1 MSGQRKRPPLFG
13 SIPRSLSSQIGSRR
27 DEQEEVQKRTF
38 TNWINSHLM
47 KHDPPLKVQSI
58 CDEFK
63 DGIKLLALLEVLSG
77 DKLPCEKGRHLK
89 RLHHLTNI
97 QTALQY
103 LEARNIKLVN
113 INPSDVADGKPT
125 IVLGL
130 VWTIILRFQI
140 EDLTALLASPL
151 GSSASSLDSGSVTG
165 APSYTRPG
173 SLTGEPPV
181 KKKVVSLKGVAGAKK
196 ALLKWAKKAAAR
208 RVSTAGVEVQDFG
221 KSWRDGIAFNALI
234 HSVKP
239 ELVDM
244 SDIKQKSNLERLE
257 HAFTTAEEKLGIP
270 RILEPQDVDVS
281 KPDEKSIMTYVAQFL
296 QAYPD
301 TGEETPQEPS
311 QVELHIREE
320 NEEYQ
325 ALMTWI
331 SRAEIRLKDFSA
343 SIPGIGR
350 GDEFQAAGGR
360 LKQEEVEH
368 FQAFKQDLLN
378 KEKTYIWIQ
387 QQYEAKLLLML
398 TEENITEMIIRW
410 EVIVEQ
416 TRRWQWKIDSRLPQ
430 PLGHIA
436 TWLHKGED
444 MVNRTAAT
452 KDGHEET
459 ANEILQM
466 IQEHKAYFKDLD
478 KYTQAFQDVKVVGRV
493 KGETIPQELIKD
505 LDGRLIK
512 LASVSDHRFIQLQYL
527 EYKYRL
533 LAFLVMGETKLK
545 SWTIKYGKQE
555 HVEQLL
561 KNYMEFIHR
570 KKFFETYDS
579 TSAYLQRV
587 AEAYLADEIPAEEK
601 ERVRK
606 FLSDKAAQWKNL
618 SVEIRSVKTMLEEV
632 ITKWKK
638 YNECVKL
645 LQDWLEKSEAMAG
658 KPDAVKK
665 EYFQDLFQWQDR
677 QTLLN
682 ETGNFLIEI
691 TNETVSLDIQQQ
703 LLLINGRWK
712 DLFDSVKDQVKEG
725 EVSKMNREYQMGT
738 KRLTDWLT
746 KAEKVL
752 KNPVQVTYVSI
763 KEYVQDL
770 EDINAEIPAQESA
783 IKALSKLGQIL
794 VKETPPD
801 QVKTM
806 FEALKDIKDR
816 FLKVRETVP
825 VGMRLCTEMQEPL
838 EALEHG
844 CLEITRWLDQAEKLL
859 LSHKVEASLEQL
871 EERIKS
877 HQQFFISHKQIRSKL
892 EARNKELS
900 KVLSLCSDNMDKSIV
915 EIRMTDII
923 TRFQNCMDIAS
934 EWEKKLNSVLL
945 TWRDFSRRQADVD
958 KKLKEAEAVL
968 GQEGTQIDKL
978 ITGHLDF
985 FNAMDETIPREY
997 LTVAEK
1003 HMQEMPEPTRT
1014 QQQRK
1019 IQDTQD
1025 RWKAITRKAPIRL
1038 ARLQFQKPEKMLKKK
1053 LTETE
1058 AELSEE
1064 IKLLNA
1070 KHSPEK
1076 LLDRHKNYFHKEGGF
1091 FSICEECKYLMENAT
1106 KKMKAIKKDDTSLED
1121 AYTEYKMR
1129 YGELRA
1135 EVEVIYKKILER
1147 LQQWSQYRERLKTF
1161 SQWLESE
1168 EKSLRDLSSTV
1179 PSKEEFEMYKAKL
1192 ETLLKYK
1199 DAHAGDVQW
1208 LTTTLKTLTGGSQ
1221 DPEAV
1226 AHQKELQDLVQR
1238 YNKLDGSV
1246 QQAGD
1251 RVQEAEQAMQQEEED
1266 RLLEEFKQKKTA
1278 ALREM
1283 DNIREDI
1290 EEASQKGGL
1299 QTVGE
1304 NVQSL
1309 QSLKPQQNKLASQL
1323 ASLESMLSQMSAMP
1337 GVRDKAVWD
1346 KEAADLKQRCATL
1359 QQDLQ
1364 DNLTAMENLQ
1374 VRWEDFYA
1382 KLDRFNSWIQT
1393 SGAKLAKVEQATDS
1407 PEVLFDKAKGICTE
1421 IFDKYED
1428 LEALEK
1434 EGQNLIPDATDAE
1447 TLAVK
1452 TKLQEAGKQWEMLCT
1467 RAKALNT
1474 KVKEN
1479 VGHWQAYQ
1487 GYLQQLLPWLEQAE
1501 RTLRQQLPKSASSTQ
1516 AEEHVKQQQVFSRD
1530 LEEHRS
1536 ILDAAMAESEQIIS
1550 KPHLGEEVEDIQ
1562 NRFTQVEDLTNE
1574 RATALSSSRDK
1585 WREYETDVSSFL
1597 KWLEKCESLLKGH
1610 VDPADTQKHQAY
1622 IQTMKKL
1629 QDSVENVKPSFMD
1642 LMEANSSLREV
1653 ASPQGTKA
1661 LQTQRA
1667 DLEKR
1672 FHALETTIEQKIR
1685 QAEGLGER
1693 WTHLYSQLDEFTAL
1707 LHGTDSKLTSTS
1719 EPQGAPEDELKRTK
1733 AVSAA
1738 VQEMSKP
1745 LAALEK
1751 EGQTL
1756 LKDSDSSHNST
1767 VKLKLTSARK
1777 QWDDL
1782 CSKVKAREEEVSA
1795 NLGHWQQY
1803 RQALDEFMAWLK
1815 ETEGLML
1822 EDLAKCSC
1830 SADVQEFVEQH
1841 ERTTRDIE
1849 SHRRSLTTVSQ
1860 YSGRVQGQPQ
1870 LHEEV
1875 EMLSQHFDRV
1885 VRMSKER
1892 TIQLDDMQTQWMQYE
1907 SELKSFEEQLDEWET
1922 TVSTE
1927 VNTADIQGL
1936 QAELDATASIVE
1948 ELTWYLPT
1956 YDKLLG
1962 TNQML
1967 RKYANPEGA
1976 TALEQQSSSIQKRWE
1991 KLANAMSDRQAHISA
2006 LLDSQK
2012 QLEQD
2017 MGSFSSWVTAF
2028 QEELD
2033 QAGHITGDQLDVAQR
2048 KVKEQRAELEDQ
2060 KELYERIST
2069 KVQKEV
2075 AEHPRENKFL
2085 SDRHSELSTLFE
2097 SAEDVIA
2104 KREETLPALSHYM
2117 DRAAI
2122 LSERLKEVDAM
2133 SASQENL
2140 TPKELEKVQHD
2151 IEDIKPLLDEYKVQ
2165 SNKLESSLQRAK
2177 LTVKDPKSGKKL
2189 AIRDD
2194 VEQLLSSHEK
2204 CKSVVQKKQEQLD
2217 QADTCWKVFL
2227 EKEERLLQQ
2236 LAVVEGKL
2244 EVHGAMEPTNKNI
2257 KAQLKGCEK
2266 LLEELKSCNQDLTSL
2281 KTRGSE
2287 VTSLDPRKDPVV
2299 QEHIQNTTG
2308 KAQRVQ
2314 ELLSQRQAS
2323 CHSLIEL
2330 FALYQKCKSS
2340 VDEVVQ
2346 GISRTTS
2353 GGAGLL
2359 REEDVRRQ
2367 LKKLEEAESTLAK
2380 QQPLLDDLTTNGNL
2394 LMRQL
2399 RATEHYKPE
2408 GVKTSLDA
2416 SIESWLDLGQK
2427 VKQQKESLTAQLKL
2441 WEEINASTQDFD
2453 QWLAGPVSE
2462 LKAEVTN
2469 FRDSGRVKSKLELF
2483 QDDLN
2488 SHEKQFETLKK
2499 KVSALESICG
2509 RESSDVHNTLDH
2521 ISSELS
2527 RAGKLASDGQA
2538 VLQDFSGQQEA
2549 LQKQVDDLLAW
2560 LHTVE
2565 VKLSRCDD
2573 DSGSDAH
2580 ISGLIKQCKDI
2591 AGELQSRQAD
2601 VEAASEKL
2609 NVLCRKYQSSD
2620 LEPLTQAV
2628 SSVRTKYDS
2637 ACSSAEKVQGHLEHT
2652 LDQRFNTTVEELHAW
2667 LKPYKDTV
2675 AVCTEPTGEQA
2686 DIKNKLHQIQDAL
2699 SKVSAGEPK
2708 MAAAEQQGGCLSDV
2722 LPSATSDSISHQLT
2736 SARQEW
2742 ETLISNAKRSK
2753 SSLEAALVQHKDFE
2767 EKQQKFDKWLEEAE
2781 ASVGTEFSLK
2791 ADLAL
2796 KKSQMQRFQHIQ
2808 QDVTDHA
2815 AALSGLKEQALDL
2828 GSKDSH
2834 ENNLARKVS
2843 LLSGRHQ
2850 GLTNTIKDILS
2861 QCSQQVAQHEE
2872 YQQGLQESQ
2881 AWLEDAKNQL
2891 TSLANTSGSREQI
2904 EKRLAD
2910 VQLLLASKQQG
2921 ELKLNMAVGL
2931 GEKTM
2936 ENTAPEGRSII
2947 QQQLESL
2954 RKDWQAFGSSASET
2968 KASLE
2973 NSLLQWGSYQESL
2986 DELTKWLQQTESTL
3000 DKELP
3005 LVADLKE
3012 KRAQLNK
3019 QQAIHQDIVTHQS
3032 LLEKVVEKAGQVTS
3046 DSDVSDIREH
3056 YAELLTKA
3064 QDRVSHMESIVSDH
3078 QQYQEAL
3085 QSFQTWFNPAQ
3096 EELRGCGEA
3105 CTERAATQTK
3115 LNKLQELQSYVTTGK
3130 SMVEHLSSLGDQT
3143 LLNTSQAGV
3152 KHIHQEIKTAHRD
3165 VDQFSR
3171 DIRKLSTDLEV
3182 LLGEWERYEEM
3193 EKELTTWLAN
3203 MESTLKAEVPLV
3215 STVQEKREQLA
3226 KFKSHHEEVM
3236 KRKAA
3241 IEALSKQATVVMG
3254 HQAANVSLGSQV
3266 TSITSHFQSL
3276 TIISKDLV
3284 KKLDQTV
3291 TDHEQ
3296 FDVTVKSTS
3305 HWISQLSQE
3314 IQRCKANTTQPLE
3327 TRIKTLKDLGTTV
3340 QDGKSKLKAATDKT
3354 EKVLSSTAAHG
3365 HKPVTKEVERLR
3377 KEYNQL
3383 DTSLQELQTSVDSDV
3398 HQQQEHAEAVG
3409 TFSTWL
3415 KDLESKLSA
3424 DVEVGAGLGEK
3435 KSQLEKYQA
3444 LQSEVLEKQSTLAD
3458 LKQQAAQL
3466 KERGGQESASL
3477 GQLER
3482 RFTVIITRLEE
3493 IITMFV
3499 KVTTT
3504 HTEYQGKVQE
3514 AEKWLMLMSNK
3525 VMSEGSSQPASLESA
3540 QQEHQQHKAVM
3551 QEVEAFQSNI
3561 DSIRDTGKQLTS
3573 PQIPMAD
3580 VARAKLK
3587 KKMSSQL
3594 DTIQSSYGSVKTA
3607 GQQVQ
3612 QQLEAAVVKHEQL
3625 QESFQAADEWLK
3637 EATTAVQ
3644 GEEPSHASSLE
3655 EAQKILQEQKVML
3668 EKTKATES
3676 SISALSEDTGDYT
3689 DGSTPLQGRLE
3700 EVTEQLQHRVTV
3712 ASGLVSEWEGL
3723 EKTKGKLQSFL
3734 QEAEKNLAQL
3744 KAKPA
3749 ELSINRAKTQSSQ
3762 IQELAEEVKSK
3773 EAFLKALQQK
3783 FTSLS
3788 GDNPEA
3794 NDPMISDL
3802 AEHLQQLCTDTAALQ
3817 AQREEELKA
3826 AEEYQDA
3833 REQLSSQL
3841 EQYQVILGQLDQD
3854 RDSST
3859 PVRLDKAKHLVAD
3872 IEHQKVTIEELRA
3885 RGKDMKAALAVS
3897 DQKLLQDH
3905 VSILEEHLGRLLK
3918 VAQSQQSQ
3926 LQTALEHFSG
3936 AQFQTA
3942 GTQTWLQTMQGRVAA
3957 PVVLKLDVQEAQKQL
3972 EQYSGL
3978 CKEID
3983 ERKDSLAS
3991 MQTFVEELLPNLG
4004 KTERNDLEAKLQS
4017 IQQQYTQLEKDAK
4030 GRRQALGK
4038 GVSERRDLLSELEQ
4052 CQTWLEQTGRKVQT
4066 LVEEPVA
4073 LQPHGVQKQINSC
4086 KALQNVVSSYQP
4098 NIAEVNSKAQHLLD
4112 DLDEDDK
4119 VKLDSALEGLQEG
4132 NDNLQEQLT
4141 TRLVTLES
4149 ALQDRETF
4157 QADLDGCSQWL
4168 KQADIATFPEVKL
4181 DAALQELEAQLDK
4194 HQHISKE
4201 ASMYDEMLNRL
4212 QQQGGAMEAQLN
4224 PQDATILR
4232 ERLVA
4237 VEQQFKRVSSK
4248 AAEKVSKLEGALE
4261 ARRDHESQ
4269 LEQCSQDLK
4278 SLQSQ
4283 LDKIN
4288 TPIPLSSNDA
4298 QSLLNKHRELQEK
4311 LASLQPGVEDIT
4323 KAKEAL
4329 QTSGHAV
4336 SSEEVARLNKEF
4348 QKLGQKL
4355 QQRCTRLEE
4364 AVAARAQYE
4373 GGIGEVEESL
4383 QHCQEALSNL
4393 DQPGTTLGKRV
4404 EVGQNLSATV
4414 QRSLAALSPLSTRG
4428 EEIGAEGTDTDRDT
4442 VTTQLAVLK
4451 RELQKLQFT
4460 VQEKQQECEQRL
4472 VEQQDF
4478 QGEIDKSLDWLWKT
4492 RVEVT
4497 RPEPLTL
4504 DMQYVQE
4511 QLKICQLSQEEVSSQ
4526 MRMIYA
4532 LSDKEK
4538 SKLESLGEEMPAI
4551 MADKLAQVR
4560 QLETELNK
4568 ELAETQAKLESE
4580 VELRQKYHEATQSL
4594 TAWLEAA
4601 EYRLHTG
4608 EEGVDFTQAQEELLQ
4623 HKEFFGDT
4631 STHQDRLTEMQDLA
4645 KQMMPVLQ
4653 KDSMQEVL
4661 RSLQTMQSRLTAAEE
4676 GAKNKDR
4683 TLTRAAEKWQ
4693 EFQQNLEEVSD
4704 LEEQTEEK
4712 CHAVDTSMPSS
4723 LQAAQERLQ
4732 EHQAAVSTFPSCA
4745 VQLSALQDKA
4755 RQLEGEA
4762 DYGTKTAISRA
4773 LGQLNE
4779 RWASLQ
4785 RAATEQQVVLDE
4797 NRAQWQVHQDQVRTI
4812 TSSLQQLEE
4821 GLPQDQVEAAGL
4833 ELLRTR
4839 AQDTKSLCED
4849 LETVDSSLMEAG
4861 QAAQAIIG
4869 KLDPESEAAQA
4880 VSQEVRQLQHRLS
4893 SLTQQ
4898 TLQYQQAV
4906 QEELQ
4911 DREQL
4916 QGELGETISWIQGA
4930 RSELAEVEGLGP
4942 SAVEVQGKLD
4952 RQAELKGQLTA
4963 RLQEVKQLIGQKKEK
4978 YKEGDLPPEMSQQI
4992 QELTQAEEEVEE
5004 ELARSSEHLE
5014 MAKAVREEF
5023 QQDMKDVKSSLVEL
5037 EKQVSQPIMDIN
5049 KDKEAHQEMC
5059 AALEQLRERLDSLNE
5074 RAKHLSDDTNDPQE
5088 KERLSN
5094 IIGPLNEHFS
5104 SLEAKSKV
5112 KKGNLDEAADLL
5124 AEFEDAEKQ
5133 VSDWLE
5139 KGEEL
5144 VRPGITLDSYD
5155 EVCQQQQEL
5164 KDILDQGEESQ
5175 PHVQV
5180 MREKMYQ
5187 LSQLCN
5193 VSPLLPRLSDVS
5205 DRTGQLKVAANQNL
5219 KQLTEATDEV
5229 QDFEAAVEQLQAKME
5244 ESQAKLASPE
5254 FQKLPLKERLA
5265 AQEALLKDIEAH
5277 RAETSVLLERKQ
5289 RLKVQAA
5296 DMPACENAQ
5305 TLQGEVAILHHAAVR
5320 QNQAIKEAVNQE
5332 VQHEAQVQQLTGAI
5346 EEAQKQMEEMPPAGA
5361 NVEDLKKHLAQ
5372 HQALAAQV
5380 RSYQDQLGRLNEQ
5393 RQHLAI
5399 QGPLLDKAMSIDVL
5413 MDRVR
5418 SGSIASE
5425 DRSSTQSLEP
5435 EERGKDSGMSSG
5447 ASVTSSPMPQ
5457 VRQQHTW
5464 DQARHDMLLGRRLQ
5478 AYGLPGE
5485 LVPGSQP
5492 STAASVTSTQSD
5504 LTVQEFDQSGA
5515 EYMMS
5520 LPVELSS
5527 ETPLSTGDPELDQ
5540 LNKSWSS
5547 LQEQVSSREQQLLQA
5562 LQHQEEYQQA
5572 VSEVTTGVDATQTQ
5586 LDAVLVDG
5594 DDLDDQHIGVQFV
5607 LAKLSQ
5613 LRKGVKKV
5621 EEKGQ
5626 QAAQSTQSTEVEGN
5640 VQVTTSDLNL
5650 RLASL
5655 EDQATA
5661 KQKEIEEKLE
5671 QQRAHQE
5678 TLSAYQAEMQAL
5690 HTWVTSARVQSS
5702 IDFIT
5707 ASDREALDE
5716 QLEENKRLQSD
5727 LEDRLIRLPELQ
5739 DRCSDLVEKEPP
5751 AQAELMF
5758 SQLNNLQ
5765 RDMADLQEALT
5776 NREENISQAAEACEQ
5791 REKEL
5796 EEYQSRVQKMQSWI
5810 AHSKG
5815 AAAGEEGV
5823 SISVTAATPD
5833 SPSETSPEQLF
5844 DVAQASADQDTTDTP
5859 MEISSDHDKPA
5870 DETGVAGAEGGA
5882 RPTSPGS
5889 KRAPSTLPSIPEH
5902 HSALMRQKGAL
5913 DEGSP
5918 TYEEKQKALDEELA
5932 QHKHLLKSIAK
5943 KGERILRQRSSTESD
5958 MGSSNGSET
5967 DMADLKQR
5975 WDELAQEIGER
5986 KQQLQLALQQNRPP
6000 PQLQRKLSMSQ
6011 FRPPSFDSPGQG
6023 ETNMVEL
6030 KNTLDD
6036 LHKCWENMQS
6046 EMTDSQSRLEEAM
6059 DFQQKYQDALEDVS
6073 GWLDNIELKLFTS
6086 DWSKDSET
6094 QLAQNESLRKEIG
6107 AFQDQVYVMNRA
6119 CQQLMVEADSR
6130 NRQVVQQTLSD
6141 LKDRLHTLEGQ
6152 ALQKEQELIEKNSQW
6167 KDFQM
6172 EINSLYTWITETKSD
6187 IMNDDDD
6194 TEYTIQ
6200 DKLAHLQDI
6209 EDDISD
6215 HEDQV
6220 ASILERG
6227 REMGDDD
6234 PRAPV
6239 TMETTMLQ
6247 SNWDELLRIVNRR
6260 KNDLGKAATALQQ
6273 YEKLLQDYSD
6283 FIETA
6288 EEKLNTGMLTVTG
6301 LEELKRHLEKHS
6313 EFFMGLDA
6321 QKVLVDSLLQKLDP
6335 STREQYIE
6343 QHTGLNHRASN
6354 ALDRAQR
6361 LSQDLD
6367 TVAQTWDRFEEEFEL
6382 QNEWLQET
6390 EGQIP
6395 VEDMSED
6402 VVQKLQ
6408 DRVTL
6413 YQDHQ
6418 PVVQRMLDM
6427 GNSVLQSVYCPA
6439 LEAKLSQ
6446 FEDRW
6451 TAANT
6456 KTSQELSKLEQLYNQ
6471 WRTFDKDSTK
6481 LIDWLGGA
6489 VDKLNKFAEQEPRGI
6504 DRAIDDFTDFRKEVD
6519 LHQPLKESSTSL
6531 GHQLI
6536 LLKSQQAETVQ
6547 DRLKVIET
6555 NWTQLMGKIPAIE
6568 KQLHRTQMEMLPSR
6582 QALAEVLLWMDRLE
6596 AALQDTHEEDMA
6608 AVVELQAV
6616 LQKYKGYKI
6625 DMSAKQLTV
6634 DFINQSVMQSSQGP
6648 EDEDFLVKHEA
6659 MNTRWEELN
6668 NLLQARM
6675 DRTEVLLSH
6684 AKEFEGRLSEL
6695 KSWLQEQEAQLKRHQ
6710 KRSSEAE
6717 VQHALVFCQD
6727 LNSELKK
6734 KNTEVTELEKTA
6746 QQQVQGKDNPAAA
6759 AIQQDVEAVRQG
6771 WTNLQQQ
6778 VSELQ
6783 LSLSALAD
6791 QWKQYYQVQQTITQ
6805 HLGSTEYTLGR
6816 FKPGF
6821 GDLETLKKKAEELKE
6836 LQEEFMAKEDNLV
6849 VHGELAAQLMQESD
6863 PGVKDRLQ
6871 REVDQ
6876 LKARDTECL
6885 KAMENRLLEYDQI
6898 VELWQQ
6904 YQDQYS
6910 SAKDW
6915 VIIRERTFQDLLKT
6929 EQKENRSLRE
6939 EYEELLSELEQ
6950 YSSEL
6955 VGLGSLCE
6963 QLCAH
6968 VENPASAHLGSQCK
6982 ALVQRLDSLK
6992 QQVIKKLEVAKT
7004 KAADSQRFE
7013 GEVES
7018 LQKLLQEA
7026 EEVLQSDDPNKSA
7039 DETTVRDRMD
7049 QIKTQMLK
7057 FNNYSGQLEDLN
7069 SLGYRLALGE
7079 GEANQLRDL
7088 NQRWYNMST
7097 LMSDKYRTM
7106 QGIMLD
7112 KQNFAQKCET
7122 WMLFLA
7128 QTEKDLAVD
7137 IAGNYEGLLEQQKAY
7152 EIFQADL
7159 FSRQQIL
7166 HSIVSDG
7173 QRIMAEEVLEDP
7185 EEDLQQRLTLLRDQ
7199 WQNVLRRSNE
7209 RKQVI
7214 DHRIQ
7219 QWQLYKSLRTKV
7231 LPWMVEMKHEIA
7243 QYEFSSLSLERVRAM
7258 LEDVEASLK
7267 KVTAQEPT
7275 YLSLV
7280 ETAEELMQV
7289 SDKQV
7294 EGALERELTDIQK
7307 EWNDINDS
7315 LDHKRH
7321 QLESLLQSWSDCEDD
7336 IEGCLAWLRDIK
7348 RLLTQDVPSNHD
7360 ELQREMHICKEYETA
7375 FQLTENK
7382 LTNIHGKEQQLAGSI
7397 SPEDLS
7403 LLQERV
7409 RFLRKQWDEIHHQT
7423 TLRRQKV
7430 TDKL

>member
-1 MSGQRKRPPLFG
+1 MFC
-13 SIPRSLSSQIGSRR
+13 
-27 DEQEEVQKRTF
+27 
-38 TNWINSHLM
+38 W
-47 KHDPPLKVQSI
+47 
-58 CDEFK
+58 
-63 DGIKLLALLEVLSG
+63 
-77 DKLPCEKGRHLK
+77 
-89 RLHHLTNI
+89 
-97 QTALQY
+97 
-103 LEARNIKLVN
+103 
-113 INPSDVADGKPT
+113 
-125 IVLGL
+125 
-130 VWTIILRFQI
+130 
-140 EDLTALLASPL
+140 
-151 GSSASSLDSGSVTG
+151 
-165 APSYTRPG
+165 
-173 SLTGEPPV
+173 
-181 KKKVVSLKGVAGAKK
+181 KK
-196 ALLKWAKKAAAR
+196 A
-208 RVSTAGVEVQDFG
+208 
-221 KSWRDGIAFNALI
+221 
-234 HSVKP
+234 
-239 ELVDM
+239 
-244 SDIKQKSNLERLE
+244 
-257 HAFTTAEEKLGIP
+257 
-270 RILEPQDVDVS
+270 
-281 KPDEKSIMTYVAQFL
+281 
-296 QAYPD
+296 
-301 TGEETPQEPS
+301 
-311 QVELHIREE
+311 
-320 NEEYQ
+320 
-325 ALMTWI
+325 
-331 SRAEIRLKDFSA
+331 
-343 SIPGIGR
+343 
-350 GDEFQAAGGR
+350 
-360 LKQEEVEH
+360 
-368 FQAFKQDLLN
+368 
-378 KEKTYIWIQ
+378 
-387 QQYEAKLLLML
+387 
-398 TEENITEMIIRW
+398 
-410 EVIVEQ
+410 
-416 TRRWQWKIDSRLPQ
+416 
-430 PLGHIA
+430 
-436 TWLHKGED
+436 
-444 MVNRTAAT
+444 
-452 KDGHEET
+452 
-459 ANEILQM
+459 
-466 IQEHKAYFKDLD
+466 
-478 KYTQAFQDVKVVGRV
+478 
-493 KGETIPQELIKD
+493 
-505 LDGRLIK
+505 
-512 LASVSDHRFIQLQYL
+512 
-527 EYKYRL
+527 
-533 LAFLVMGETKLK
+533 
-545 SWTIKYGKQE
+545 
-555 HVEQLL
+555 
-561 KNYMEFIHR
+561 
-570 KKFFETYDS
+570 
-579 TSAYLQRV
+579 
-587 AEAYLADEIPAEEK
+587 
-601 ERVRK
+601 
-606 FLSDKAAQWKNL
+606 
-618 SVEIRSVKTMLEEV
+618 
-632 ITKWKK
+632 
-638 YNECVKL
+638 
-645 LQDWLEKSEAMAG
+645 
-658 KPDAVKK
+658 
-665 EYFQDLFQWQDR
+665 
-677 QTLLN
+677 
-682 ETGNFLIEI
+682 
-691 TNETVSLDIQQQ
+691 
-703 LLLINGRWK
+703 
-712 DLFDSVKDQVKEG
+712 
-725 EVSKMNREYQMGT
+725 
-738 KRLTDWLT
+738 
-746 KAEKVL
+746 
-752 KNPVQVTYVSI
+752 
-763 KEYVQDL
+763 
-770 EDINAEIPAQESA
+770 
-783 IKALSKLGQIL
+783 
-794 VKETPPD
+794 
-801 QVKTM
+801 
-806 FEALKDIKDR
+806 
-816 FLKVRETVP
+816 
-825 VGMRLCTEMQEPL
+825 
-838 EALEHG
+838 
-844 CLEITRWLDQAEKLL
+844 
-859 LSHKVEASLEQL
+859 
-871 EERIKS
+871 
-877 HQQFFISHKQIRSKL
+877 
-892 EARNKELS
+892 
-900 KVLSLCSDNMDKSIV
+900 
-915 EIRMTDII
+915 
-923 TRFQNCMDIAS
+923 
-934 EWEKKLNSVLL
+934 
-945 TWRDFSRRQADVD
+945 
-958 KKLKEAEAVL
+958 
-968 GQEGTQIDKL
+968 
-978 ITGHLDF
+978 
-985 FNAMDETIPREY
+985 
-997 LTVAEK
+997 
-1003 HMQEMPEPTRT
+1003 
-1014 QQQRK
+1014 
-1019 IQDTQD
+1019 
-1025 RWKAITRKAPIRL
+1025 
-1038 ARLQFQKPEKMLKKK
+1038 
-1053 LTETE
+1053 
-1058 AELSEE
+1058 
-1064 IKLLNA
+1064 
-1070 KHSPEK
+1070 
-1076 LLDRHKNYFHKEGGF
+1076 
-1091 FSICEECKYLMENAT
+1091 
-1106 KKMKAIKKDDTSLED
+1106 
-1121 AYTEYKMR
+1121 
-1129 YGELRA
+1129 
-1135 EVEVIYKKILER
+1135 
-1147 LQQWSQYRERLKTF
+1147 
-1161 SQWLESE
+1161 
-1168 EKSLRDLSSTV
+1168 
-1179 PSKEEFEMYKAKL
+1179 
-1192 ETLLKYK
+1192 
-1199 DAHAGDVQW
+1199 
-1208 LTTTLKTLTGGSQ
+1208 
-1221 DPEAV
+1221 
-1226 AHQKELQDLVQR
+1226 
-1238 YNKLDGSV
+1238 
-1246 QQAGD
+1246 
-1251 RVQEAEQAMQQEEED
+1251 
-1266 RLLEEFKQKKTA
+1266 
-1278 ALREM
+1278 
-1283 DNIREDI
+1283 
-1290 EEASQKGGL
+1290 
-1299 QTVGE
+1299 
-1304 NVQSL
+1304 
-1309 QSLKPQQNKLASQL
+1309 
-1323 ASLESMLSQMSAMP
+1323 
-1337 GVRDKAVWD
+1337 
-1346 KEAADLKQRCATL
+1346 
-1359 QQDLQ
+1359 
-1364 DNLTAMENLQ
+1364 
-1374 VRWEDFYA
+1374 
-1382 KLDRFNSWIQT
+1382 
-1393 SGAKLAKVEQATDS
+1393 
-1407 PEVLFDKAKGICTE
+1407 
-1421 IFDKYED
+1421 
-1428 LEALEK
+1428 
-1434 EGQNLIPDATDAE
+1434 
-1447 TLAVK
+1447 
-1452 TKLQEAGKQWEMLCT
+1452 
-1467 RAKALNT
+1467 
-1474 KVKEN
+1474 
-1479 VGHWQAYQ
+1479 
-1487 GYLQQLLPWLEQAE
+1487 
-1501 RTLRQQLPKSASSTQ
+1501 
-1516 AEEHVKQQQVFSRD
+1516 
-1530 LEEHRS
+1530 
-1536 ILDAAMAESEQIIS
+1536 
-1550 KPHLGEEVEDIQ
+1550 
-1562 NRFTQVEDLTNE
+1562 
-1574 RATALSSSRDK
+1574 
-1585 WREYETDVSSFL
+1585 
-1597 KWLEKCESLLKGH
+1597 
-1610 VDPADTQKHQAY
+1610 
-1622 IQTMKKL
+1622 
-1629 QDSVENVKPSFMD
+1629 
-1642 LMEANSSLREV
+1642 
-1653 ASPQGTKA
+1653 
-1661 LQTQRA
+1661 
-1667 DLEKR
+1667 
-1672 FHALETTIEQKIR
+1672 
-1685 QAEGLGER
+1685 
-1693 WTHLYSQLDEFTAL
+1693 
-1707 LHGTDSKLTSTS
+1707 
-1719 EPQGAPEDELKRTK
+1719 
-1733 AVSAA
+1733 
-1738 VQEMSKP
+1738 
-1745 LAALEK
+1745 
-1751 EGQTL
+1751 
-1756 LKDSDSSHNST
+1756 
-1767 VKLKLTSARK
+1767 
-1777 QWDDL
+1777 
-1782 CSKVKAREEEVSA
+1782 
-1795 NLGHWQQY
+1795 
-1803 RQALDEFMAWLK
+1803 
-1815 ETEGLML
+1815 
-1822 EDLAKCSC
+1822 
-1830 SADVQEFVEQH
+1830 
-1841 ERTTRDIE
+1841 
-1849 SHRRSLTTVSQ
+1849 
-1860 YSGRVQGQPQ
+1860 
-1870 LHEEV
+1870 
-1875 EMLSQHFDRV
+1875 
-1885 VRMSKER
+1885 
-1892 TIQLDDMQTQWMQYE
+1892 
-1907 SELKSFEEQLDEWET
+1907 
-1922 TVSTE
+1922 
-1927 VNTADIQGL
+1927 
-1936 QAELDATASIVE
+1936 
-1948 ELTWYLPT
+1948 
-1956 YDKLLG
+1956 
-1962 TNQML
+1962 
-1967 RKYANPEGA
+1967 
-1976 TALEQQSSSIQKRWE
+1976 
-1991 KLANAMSDRQAHISA
+1991 
-2006 LLDSQK
+2006 
-2012 QLEQD
+2012 
-2017 MGSFSSWVTAF
+2017 
-2028 QEELD
+2028 
-2033 QAGHITGDQLDVAQR
+2033 
-2048 KVKEQRAELEDQ
+2048 
-2060 KELYERIST
+2060 
-2069 KVQKEV
+2069 
-2075 AEHPRENKFL
+2075 
-2085 SDRHSELSTLFE
+2085 
-2097 SAEDVIA
+2097 
-2104 KREETLPALSHYM
+2104 
-2117 DRAAI
+2117 
-2122 LSERLKEVDAM
+2122 
-2133 SASQENL
+2133 
-2140 TPKELEKVQHD
+2140 
-2151 IEDIKPLLDEYKVQ
+2151 
-2165 SNKLESSLQRAK
+2165 
-2177 LTVKDPKSGKKL
+2177 
-2189 AIRDD
+2189 
-2194 VEQLLSSHEK
+2194 
-2204 CKSVVQKKQEQLD
+2204 
-2217 QADTCWKVFL
+2217 
-2227 EKEERLLQQ
+2227 
-2236 LAVVEGKL
+2236 
-2244 EVHGAMEPTNKNI
+2244 
-2257 KAQLKGCEK
+2257 
-2266 LLEELKSCNQDLTSL
+2266 
-2281 KTRGSE
+2281 
-2287 VTSLDPRKDPVV
+2287 
-2299 QEHIQNTTG
+2299 
-2308 KAQRVQ
+2308 
-2314 ELLSQRQAS
+2314 
-2323 CHSLIEL
+2323 
-2330 FALYQKCKSS
+2330 
-2340 VDEVVQ
+2340 
-2346 GISRTTS
+2346 
-2353 GGAGLL
+2353 
-2359 REEDVRRQ
+2359 
-2367 LKKLEEAESTLAK
+2367 
-2380 QQPLLDDLTTNGNL
+2380 
-2394 LMRQL
+2394 
-2399 RATEHYKPE
+2399 
-2408 GVKTSLDA
+2408 
-2416 SIESWLDLGQK
+2416 
-2427 VKQQKESLTAQLKL
+2427 
-2441 WEEINASTQDFD
+2441 
-2453 QWLAGPVSE
+2453 
-2462 LKAEVTN
+2462 
-2469 FRDSGRVKSKLELF
+2469 
-2483 QDDLN
+2483 
-2488 SHEKQFETLKK
+2488 
-2499 KVSALESICG
+2499 
-2509 RESSDVHNTLDH
+2509 
-2521 ISSELS
+2521 
-2527 RAGKLASDGQA
+2527 
-2538 VLQDFSGQQEA
+2538 
-2549 LQKQVDDLLAW
+2549 
-2560 LHTVE
+2560 
-2565 VKLSRCDD
+2565 
-2573 DSGSDAH
+2573 
-2580 ISGLIKQCKDI
+2580 
-2591 AGELQSRQAD
+2591 
-2601 VEAASEKL
+2601 
-2609 NVLCRKYQSSD
+2609 
-2620 LEPLTQAV
+2620 
-2628 SSVRTKYDS
+2628 
-2637 ACSSAEKVQGHLEHT
+2637 
-2652 LDQRFNTTVEELHAW
+2652 
-2667 LKPYKDTV
+2667 
-2675 AVCTEPTGEQA
+2675 
-2686 DIKNKLHQIQDAL
+2686 
-2699 SKVSAGEPK
+2699 
-2708 MAAAEQQGGCLSDV
+2708 
-2722 LPSATSDSISHQLT
+2722 
-2736 SARQEW
+2736 
-2742 ETLISNAKRSK
+2742 
-2753 SSLEAALVQHKDFE
+2753 
-2767 EKQQKFDKWLEEAE
+2767 
-2781 ASVGTEFSLK
+2781 
-2791 ADLAL
+2791 
-2796 KKSQMQRFQHIQ
+2796 
-2808 QDVTDHA
+2808 
-2815 AALSGLKEQALDL
+2815 
-2828 GSKDSH
+2828 
-2834 ENNLARKVS
+2834 
-2843 LLSGRHQ
+2843 
-2850 GLTNTIKDILS
+2850 
-2861 QCSQQVAQHEE
+2861 
-2872 YQQGLQESQ
+2872 
-2881 AWLEDAKNQL
+2881 
-2891 TSLANTSGSREQI
+2891 
-2904 EKRLAD
+2904 
-2910 VQLLLASKQQG
+2910 
-2921 ELKLNMAVGL
+2921 
-2931 GEKTM
+2931 
-2936 ENTAPEGRSII
+2936 
-2947 QQQLESL
+2947 
-2954 RKDWQAFGSSASET
+2954 
-2968 KASLE
+2968 
-2973 NSLLQWGSYQESL
+2973 
-2986 DELTKWLQQTESTL
+2986 
-3000 DKELP
+3000 
-3005 LVADLKE
+3005 
-3012 KRAQLNK
+3012 
-3019 QQAIHQDIVTHQS
+3019 
-3032 LLEKVVEKAGQVTS
+3032 
-3046 DSDVSDIREH
+3046 
-3056 YAELLTKA
+3056 
-3064 QDRVSHMESIVSDH
+3064 
-3078 QQYQEAL
+3078 
-3085 QSFQTWFNPAQ
+3085 
-3096 EELRGCGEA
+3096 
-3105 CTERAATQTK
+3105 
-3115 LNKLQELQSYVTTGK
+3115 
-3130 SMVEHLSSLGDQT
+3130 
-3143 LLNTSQAGV
+3143 
-3152 KHIHQEIKTAHRD
+3152 
-3165 VDQFSR
+3165 
-3171 DIRKLSTDLEV
+3171 
-3182 LLGEWERYEEM
+3182 
-3193 EKELTTWLAN
+3193 
-3203 MESTLKAEVPLV
+3203 
-3215 STVQEKREQLA
+3215 
-3226 KFKSHHEEVM
+3226 
-3236 KRKAA
+3236 
-3241 IEALSKQATVVMG
+3241 
-3254 HQAANVSLGSQV
+3254 
-3266 TSITSHFQSL
+3266 
-3276 TIISKDLV
+3276 
-3284 KKLDQTV
+3284 
-3291 TDHEQ
+3291 
-3296 FDVTVKSTS
+3296 
-3305 HWISQLSQE
+3305 
-3314 IQRCKANTTQPLE
+3314 
-3327 TRIKTLKDLGTTV
+3327 
-3340 QDGKSKLKAATDKT
+3340 
-3354 EKVLSSTAAHG
+3354 
-3365 HKPVTKEVERLR
+3365 
-3377 KEYNQL
+3377 
-3383 DTSLQELQTSVDSDV
+3383 
-3398 HQQQEHAEAVG
+3398 
-3409 TFSTWL
+3409 
-3415 KDLESKLSA
+3415 
-3424 DVEVGAGLGEK
+3424 
-3435 KSQLEKYQA
+3435 
-3444 LQSEVLEKQSTLAD
+3444 
-3458 LKQQAAQL
+3458 
-3466 KERGGQESASL
+3466 
-3477 GQLER
+3477 
-3482 RFTVIITRLEE
+3482 
-3493 IITMFV
+3493 
-3499 KVTTT
+3499 
-3504 HTEYQGKVQE
+3504 
-3514 AEKWLMLMSNK
+3514 
-3525 VMSEGSSQPASLESA
+3525 
-3540 QQEHQQHKAVM
+3540 
-3551 QEVEAFQSNI
+3551 
-3561 DSIRDTGKQLTS
+3561 
-3573 PQIPMAD
+3573 
-3580 VARAKLK
+3580 
-3587 KKMSSQL
+3587 
-3594 DTIQSSYGSVKTA
+3594 
-3607 GQQVQ
+3607 
-3612 QQLEAAVVKHEQL
+3612 
-3625 QESFQAADEWLK
+3625 
-3637 EATTAVQ
+3637 
-3644 GEEPSHASSLE
+3644 
-3655 EAQKILQEQKVML
+3655 
-3668 EKTKATES
+3668 
-3676 SISALSEDTGDYT
+3676 
-3689 DGSTPLQGRLE
+3689 
-3700 EVTEQLQHRVTV
+3700 
-3712 ASGLVSEWEGL
+3712 
-3723 EKTKGKLQSFL
+3723 
-3734 QEAEKNLAQL
+3734 
-3744 KAKPA
+3744 
-3749 ELSINRAKTQSSQ
+3749 
-3762 IQELAEEVKSK
+3762 
-3773 EAFLKALQQK
+3773 
-3783 FTSLS
+3783 
-3788 GDNPEA
+3788 
-3794 NDPMISDL
+3794 
-3802 AEHLQQLCTDTAALQ
+3802 
-3817 AQREEELKA
+3817 
-3826 AEEYQDA
+3826 
-3833 REQLSSQL
+3833 
-3841 EQYQVILGQLDQD
+3841 
-3854 RDSST
+3854 
-3859 PVRLDKAKHLVAD
+3859 
-3872 IEHQKVTIEELRA
+3872 
-3885 RGKDMKAALAVS
+3885 
-3897 DQKLLQDH
+3897 
-3905 VSILEEHLGRLLK
+3905 
-3918 VAQSQQSQ
+3918 
-3926 LQTALEHFSG
+3926 
-3936 AQFQTA
+3936 
-3942 GTQTWLQTMQGRVAA
+3942 
-3957 PVVLKLDVQEAQKQL
+3957 
-3972 EQYSGL
+3972 
-3978 CKEID
+3978 
-3983 ERKDSLAS
+3983 
-3991 MQTFVEELLPNLG
+3991 
-4004 KTERNDLEAKLQS
+4004 
-4017 IQQQYTQLEKDAK
+4017 
-4030 GRRQALGK
+4030 
-4038 GVSERRDLLSELEQ
+4038 
-4052 CQTWLEQTGRKVQT
+4052 
-4066 LVEEPVA
+4066 
-4073 LQPHGVQKQINSC
+4073 
-4086 KALQNVVSSYQP
+4086 
-4098 NIAEVNSKAQHLLD
+4098 
-4112 DLDEDDK
+4112 
-4119 VKLDSALEGLQEG
+4119 
-4132 NDNLQEQLT
+4132 
-4141 TRLVTLES
+4141 
-4149 ALQDRETF
+4149 
-4157 QADLDGCSQWL
+4157 
-4168 KQADIATFPEVKL
+4168 
-4181 DAALQELEAQLDK
+4181 
-4194 HQHISKE
+4194 
-4201 ASMYDEMLNRL
+4201 
-4212 QQQGGAMEAQLN
+4212 
-4224 PQDATILR
+4224 
-4232 ERLVA
+4232 
-4237 VEQQFKRVSSK
+4237 RVSSK

-6413 YQDHQ
+6413 YQEKLKDHQ

>member
-1 MSGQRKRPPLFG
+1 M
-13 SIPRSLSSQIGSRR
+13 
-27 DEQEEVQKRTF
+27 
-38 TNWINSHLM
+38 
-47 KHDPPLKVQSI
+47 
-58 CDEFK
+58 
-63 DGIKLLALLEVLSG
+63 
-77 DKLPCEKGRHLK
+77 
-89 RLHHLTNI
+89 
-97 QTALQY
+97 
-103 LEARNIKLVN
+103 
-113 INPSDVADGKPT
+113 
-125 IVLGL
+125 
-130 VWTIILRFQI
+130 
-140 EDLTALLASPL
+140 
-151 GSSASSLDSGSVTG
+151 
-165 APSYTRPG
+165 
-173 SLTGEPPV
+173 
-181 KKKVVSLKGVAGAKK
+181 
-196 ALLKWAKKAAAR
+196 
-208 RVSTAGVEVQDFG
+208 
-221 KSWRDGIAFNALI
+221 
-234 HSVKP
+234 
-239 ELVDM
+239 
-244 SDIKQKSNLERLE
+244 
-257 HAFTTAEEKLGIP
+257 
-270 RILEPQDVDVS
+270 
-281 KPDEKSIMTYVAQFL
+281 
-296 QAYPD
+296 
-301 TGEETPQEPS
+301 
-311 QVELHIREE
+311 
-320 NEEYQ
+320 
-325 ALMTWI
+325 
-331 SRAEIRLKDFSA
+331 
-343 SIPGIGR
+343 
-350 GDEFQAAGGR
+350 
-360 LKQEEVEH
+360 
-368 FQAFKQDLLN
+368 
-378 KEKTYIWIQ
+378 
-387 QQYEAKLLLML
+387 
-398 TEENITEMIIRW
+398 
-410 EVIVEQ
+410 
-416 TRRWQWKIDSRLPQ
+416 
-430 PLGHIA
+430 
-436 TWLHKGED
+436 
-444 MVNRTAAT
+444 
-452 KDGHEET
+452 
-459 ANEILQM
+459 
-466 IQEHKAYFKDLD
+466 
-478 KYTQAFQDVKVVGRV
+478 
-493 KGETIPQELIKD
+493 
-505 LDGRLIK
+505 
-512 LASVSDHRFIQLQYL
+512 
-527 EYKYRL
+527 
-533 LAFLVMGETKLK
+533 
-545 SWTIKYGKQE
+545 
-555 HVEQLL
+555 
-561 KNYMEFIHR
+561 
-570 KKFFETYDS
+570 
-579 TSAYLQRV
+579 
-587 AEAYLADEIPAEEK
+587 
-601 ERVRK
+601 
-606 FLSDKAAQWKNL
+606 
-618 SVEIRSVKTMLEEV
+618 
-632 ITKWKK
+632 
-638 YNECVKL
+638 
-645 LQDWLEKSEAMAG
+645 
-658 KPDAVKK
+658 
-665 EYFQDLFQWQDR
+665 
-677 QTLLN
+677 
-682 ETGNFLIEI
+682 
-691 TNETVSLDIQQQ
+691 
-703 LLLINGRWK
+703 
-712 DLFDSVKDQVKEG
+712 
-725 EVSKMNREYQMGT
+725 
-738 KRLTDWLT
+738 
-746 KAEKVL
+746 
-752 KNPVQVTYVSI
+752 
-763 KEYVQDL
+763 
-770 EDINAEIPAQESA
+770 
-783 IKALSKLGQIL
+783 
-794 VKETPPD
+794 
-801 QVKTM
+801 
-806 FEALKDIKDR
+806 
-816 FLKVRETVP
+816 
-825 VGMRLCTEMQEPL
+825 
-838 EALEHG
+838 
-844 CLEITRWLDQAEKLL
+844 
-859 LSHKVEASLEQL
+859 ASLE
-871 EERIKS
+871 
-877 HQQFFISHKQIRSKL
+877 
-892 EARNKELS
+892 
-900 KVLSLCSDNMDKSIV
+900 
-915 EIRMTDII
+915 
-923 TRFQNCMDIAS
+923 
-934 EWEKKLNSVLL
+934 
-945 TWRDFSRRQADVD
+945 
-958 KKLKEAEAVL
+958 
-968 GQEGTQIDKL
+968 
-978 ITGHLDF
+978 
-985 FNAMDETIPREY
+985 
-997 LTVAEK
+997 
-1003 HMQEMPEPTRT
+1003 
-1014 QQQRK
+1014 
-1019 IQDTQD
+1019 
-1025 RWKAITRKAPIRL
+1025 
-1038 ARLQFQKPEKMLKKK
+1038 
-1053 LTETE
+1053 
-1058 AELSEE
+1058 
-1064 IKLLNA
+1064 
-1070 KHSPEK
+1070 
-1076 LLDRHKNYFHKEGGF
+1076 
-1091 FSICEECKYLMENAT
+1091 
-1106 KKMKAIKKDDTSLED
+1106 
-1121 AYTEYKMR
+1121 
-1129 YGELRA
+1129 
-1135 EVEVIYKKILER
+1135 
-1147 LQQWSQYRERLKTF
+1147 
-1161 SQWLESE
+1161 ES
-1168 EKSLRDLSSTV
+1168 
-1179 PSKEEFEMYKAKL
+1179 
-1192 ETLLKYK
+1192 
-1199 DAHAGDVQW
+1199 
-1208 LTTTLKTLTGGSQ
+1208 
-1221 DPEAV
+1221 
-1226 AHQKELQDLVQR
+1226 
-1238 YNKLDGSV
+1238 
-1246 QQAGD
+1246 
-1251 RVQEAEQAMQQEEED
+1251 
-1266 RLLEEFKQKKTA
+1266 
-1278 ALREM
+1278 
-1283 DNIREDI
+1283 
-1290 EEASQKGGL
+1290 
-1299 QTVGE
+1299 
-1304 NVQSL
+1304 
-1309 QSLKPQQNKLASQL
+1309 
-1323 ASLESMLSQMSAMP
+1323 
-1337 GVRDKAVWD
+1337 
-1346 KEAADLKQRCATL
+1346 
-1359 QQDLQ
+1359 
-1364 DNLTAMENLQ
+1364 
-1374 VRWEDFYA
+1374 
-1382 KLDRFNSWIQT
+1382 
-1393 SGAKLAKVEQATDS
+1393 
-1407 PEVLFDKAKGICTE
+1407 
-1421 IFDKYED
+1421 
-1428 LEALEK
+1428 
-1434 EGQNLIPDATDAE
+1434 
-1447 TLAVK
+1447 
-1452 TKLQEAGKQWEMLCT
+1452 
-1467 RAKALNT
+1467 
-1474 KVKEN
+1474 
-1479 VGHWQAYQ
+1479 
-1487 GYLQQLLPWLEQAE
+1487 
-1501 RTLRQQLPKSASSTQ
+1501 
-1516 AEEHVKQQQVFSRD
+1516 
-1530 LEEHRS
+1530 
-1536 ILDAAMAESEQIIS
+1536 
-1550 KPHLGEEVEDIQ
+1550 
-1562 NRFTQVEDLTNE
+1562 
-1574 RATALSSSRDK
+1574 
-1585 WREYETDVSSFL
+1585 
-1597 KWLEKCESLLKGH
+1597 
-1610 VDPADTQKHQAY
+1610 
-1622 IQTMKKL
+1622 
-1629 QDSVENVKPSFMD
+1629 
-1642 LMEANSSLREV
+1642 
-1653 ASPQGTKA
+1653 
-1661 LQTQRA
+1661 
-1667 DLEKR
+1667 
-1672 FHALETTIEQKIR
+1672 
-1685 QAEGLGER
+1685 
-1693 WTHLYSQLDEFTAL
+1693 
-1707 LHGTDSKLTSTS
+1707 
-1719 EPQGAPEDELKRTK
+1719 
-1733 AVSAA
+1733 
-1738 VQEMSKP
+1738 
-1745 LAALEK
+1745 
-1751 EGQTL
+1751 
-1756 LKDSDSSHNST
+1756 
-1767 VKLKLTSARK
+1767 
-1777 QWDDL
+1777 
-1782 CSKVKAREEEVSA
+1782 
-1795 NLGHWQQY
+1795 
-1803 RQALDEFMAWLK
+1803 
-1815 ETEGLML
+1815 
-1822 EDLAKCSC
+1822 
-1830 SADVQEFVEQH
+1830 
-1841 ERTTRDIE
+1841 
-1849 SHRRSLTTVSQ
+1849 
-1860 YSGRVQGQPQ
+1860 
-1870 LHEEV
+1870 
-1875 EMLSQHFDRV
+1875 
-1885 VRMSKER
+1885 
-1892 TIQLDDMQTQWMQYE
+1892 
-1907 SELKSFEEQLDEWET
+1907 
-1922 TVSTE
+1922 
-1927 VNTADIQGL
+1927 
-1936 QAELDATASIVE
+1936 
-1948 ELTWYLPT
+1948 
-1956 YDKLLG
+1956 
-1962 TNQML
+1962 
-1967 RKYANPEGA
+1967 
-1976 TALEQQSSSIQKRWE
+1976 
-1991 KLANAMSDRQAHISA
+1991 
-2006 LLDSQK
+2006 
-2012 QLEQD
+2012 
-2017 MGSFSSWVTAF
+2017 
-2028 QEELD
+2028 
-2033 QAGHITGDQLDVAQR
+2033 
-2048 KVKEQRAELEDQ
+2048 
-2060 KELYERIST
+2060 
-2069 KVQKEV
+2069 
-2075 AEHPRENKFL
+2075 
-2085 SDRHSELSTLFE
+2085 
-2097 SAEDVIA
+2097 
-2104 KREETLPALSHYM
+2104 
-2117 DRAAI
+2117 
-2122 LSERLKEVDAM
+2122 
-2133 SASQENL
+2133 
-2140 TPKELEKVQHD
+2140 
-2151 IEDIKPLLDEYKVQ
+2151 
-2165 SNKLESSLQRAK
+2165 
-2177 LTVKDPKSGKKL
+2177 
-2189 AIRDD
+2189 
-2194 VEQLLSSHEK
+2194 
-2204 CKSVVQKKQEQLD
+2204 
-2217 QADTCWKVFL
+2217 
-2227 EKEERLLQQ
+2227 
-2236 LAVVEGKL
+2236 
-2244 EVHGAMEPTNKNI
+2244 
-2257 KAQLKGCEK
+2257 
-2266 LLEELKSCNQDLTSL
+2266 
-2281 KTRGSE
+2281 
-2287 VTSLDPRKDPVV
+2287 
-2299 QEHIQNTTG
+2299 
-2308 KAQRVQ
+2308 
-2314 ELLSQRQAS
+2314 
-2323 CHSLIEL
+2323 
-2330 FALYQKCKSS
+2330 
-2340 VDEVVQ
+2340 
-2346 GISRTTS
+2346 
-2353 GGAGLL
+2353 
-2359 REEDVRRQ
+2359 
-2367 LKKLEEAESTLAK
+2367 
-2380 QQPLLDDLTTNGNL
+2380 
-2394 LMRQL
+2394 
-2399 RATEHYKPE
+2399 
-2408 GVKTSLDA
+2408 
-2416 SIESWLDLGQK
+2416 
-2427 VKQQKESLTAQLKL
+2427 
-2441 WEEINASTQDFD
+2441 
-2453 QWLAGPVSE
+2453 
-2462 LKAEVTN
+2462 
-2469 FRDSGRVKSKLELF
+2469 
-2483 QDDLN
+2483 
-2488 SHEKQFETLKK
+2488 
-2499 KVSALESICG
+2499 
-2509 RESSDVHNTLDH
+2509 
-2521 ISSELS
+2521 
-2527 RAGKLASDGQA
+2527 
-2538 VLQDFSGQQEA
+2538 
-2549 LQKQVDDLLAW
+2549 
-2560 LHTVE
+2560 
-2565 VKLSRCDD
+2565 
-2573 DSGSDAH
+2573 
-2580 ISGLIKQCKDI
+2580 
-2591 AGELQSRQAD
+2591 
-2601 VEAASEKL
+2601 
-2609 NVLCRKYQSSD
+2609 
-2620 LEPLTQAV
+2620 
-2628 SSVRTKYDS
+2628 
-2637 ACSSAEKVQGHLEHT
+2637 
-2652 LDQRFNTTVEELHAW
+2652 
-2667 LKPYKDTV
+2667 
-2675 AVCTEPTGEQA
+2675 
-2686 DIKNKLHQIQDAL
+2686 
-2699 SKVSAGEPK
+2699 
-2708 MAAAEQQGGCLSDV
+2708 
-2722 LPSATSDSISHQLT
+2722 
-2736 SARQEW
+2736 
-2742 ETLISNAKRSK
+2742 
-2753 SSLEAALVQHKDFE
+2753 LVQHKDFE
-2767 EKQQKFDKWLEEAE
+2767 EKLQKFDKWLEEVE
-2781 ASVGTEFSLK
+2781 ATVGTEFSLK

-2796 KKSQMQRFQHIQ
+2796 KKSQAQRFQHIQ
-2808 QDVTDHA
+2808 HDVADHA
-2815 AALSGLKEQALDL
+2815 AALSGLKEQALEL
-2828 GSKDSH
+2828 GNKDSH
-2834 ENNLARKVS
+2834 DNNLARKVS
-2843 LLSGRHQ
+2843 LLSGRYQ
-2850 GLTNTIKDILS
+2850 GLTNAVKDILS
-2861 QCSQQVAQHEE
+2861 QCGQQVSQHEE
-2872 YQQGLQESQ
+2872 YHQGLQEAQ
-2881 AWLEDAKNQL
+2881 DWLEGSKDQL
-2891 TSLANTSGSREQI
+2891 TSLAKTSGSREQI

-2936 ENTAPEGRSII
+2936 QNTAAEGRSII
-2947 QQQLESL
+2947 QQKLESL
-2954 RKDWQAFGSSASET
+2954 RKDWQAFSSSASET

-2986 DELTKWLQQTESTL
+2986 DQLTNWLHQTESTL
-3000 DKELP
+3000 DKDLP

-3064 QDRVSHMESIVSDH
+3064 QDRISHMESVVSDH

-3085 QSFQTWFNPAQ
+3085 QSFRIWFSPAQ
-3096 EELRGCGEA
+3096 EELRGCAEP

-3115 LNKLQELQSYVTTGK
+3115 LKKLQELRSYVTTGK
-3130 SMVEHLSSLGDQT
+3130 SKVEHLSSLGDQT
-3143 LLNTSQAGV
+3143 LLNTSRPGV
-3152 KHIHQEIKTAHRD
+3152 KHIQLEIKTAHRD
-3165 VDQFSR
+3165 RDEFSR
-3171 DIRKLSTDLEV
+3171 DIGKLSADLEV
-3182 LLGEWERYEEM
+3182 LLGEWKRYEEM

-3215 STVQEKREQLA
+3215 STVQEKKEQLA
-3226 KFKSHHEEVM
+3226 KYKSYHDEVM
-3236 KRKAA
+3236 KRKTA
-3241 IEALSKQATVVMG
+3241 IEALSKQATAVMG

-3266 TSITSHFQSL
+3266 TNITSHFQSL

-3296 FDVTVKSTS
+3296 FEVTLKSTS

-3314 IQRCKANTTQPLE
+3314 IQRCKSNTTQPLE
-3327 TRIKTLKDLGTTV
+3327 TRIKTLKDLGTTI
-3340 QDGKSKLKAATDKT
+3340 QDGKSKLKAASDKT
-3354 EKVLSSTAAHG
+3354 EKVLSTTAAHG
-3365 HKPVTKEVERLR
+3365 HKHIIQEVERLR
-3377 KEYNQL
+3377 KEYEQL
-3383 DTSLQELQTSVDSDV
+3383 DTSLQELQTSVDSEV
-3398 HQQQEHAEAVG
+3398 HQQQEHAEAVEV
-3409 TFSTWL
+3409 FSTWL

-3424 DVEVGAGLGEK
+3424 DVEVGARLGEK

-3444 LQSEVLEKQSTLAD
+3444 LQSEVLQKQSVLDD

-3482 RFTVIITRLEE
+3482 RLTIIITRLEE

-3525 VMSEGSSQPASLESA
+3525 
-3540 QQEHQQHKAVM
+3540 AVM

-3573 PQIPMAD
+3573 PHIPMAD

-3587 KKMSSQL
+3587 KKV
-3594 DTIQSSYGSVKTA
+3594 DTLQSSYSSVKTA

-3612 QQLEAAVVKHEQL
+3612 QQLDAAVLKHEQL
-3625 QESFQAADEWLK
+3625 QESLKAADEWLK
-3637 EATTAVQ
+3637 EAITAVQ
-3644 GEEPSHASSLE
+3644 GQEPSHASSLE
-3655 EAQKILQEQKVML
+3655 EAQKILAEQKVML

-3712 ASGLVSEWEGL
+3712 ASDLVTEWEGL
-3723 EKTKGKLQSFL
+3723 EKTKGKLHSFL
-3734 QEAEKNLAQL
+3734 QEAEKNLTQL
-3744 KAKPA
+3744 KGKPA
-3749 ELSINRAKTQSSQ
+3749 ELSINRAKIQSSQ

-3773 EAFLKALQQK
+3773 ETFLKALEQK
-3783 FTSLS
+3783 FISLS
-3788 GDNPEA
+3788 GDTPDVK
-3794 NDPMISDL
+3794 DPVISEL
-3802 AEHLQQLCTDTAALQ
+3802 AEQLDQLCTNTAALQ
-3817 AQREEELKA
+3817 AQREGELKA

-3841 EQYQVILGQLDQD
+3841 DQYQANLAQLDQD

-3859 PVRLDKAKHLVAD
+3859 PVRLDKAK
-3872 IEHQKVTIEELRA
+3872 
-3885 RGKDMKAALAVS
+3885 
-3897 DQKLLQDH
+3897 
-3905 VSILEEHLGRLLK
+3905 
-3918 VAQSQQSQ
+3918 QSQ

-4004 KTERNDLEAKLQS
+4004 KAERKDLEDKLQS

-4038 GVSERRDLLSELEQ
+4038 GVSERRELLSELEQ
-4052 CQTWLEQTGRKVQT
+4052 CQTWLEQTDKKVQT
-4066 LVEEPVA
+4066 LVEDPVA

-4086 KALQNVVSSYQP
+4086 KALQNVVSLYQP
-4098 NIAEVNSKAQHLLD
+4098 NIAEVNYKAQNLLG

-4132 NDNLQEQLT
+4132 NDNLQDQLT
-4141 TRLVTLES
+4141 TWLVRLES

-4157 QADLDGCSQWL
+4157 QADLDSCSQWL

-4181 DAALQELEAQLDK
+4181 DAALQELETQLDK

-4201 ASMYDEMLNRL
+4201 AGMYDEMLNRL

-4232 ERLVA
+4232 EKLVA
-4237 VEQQFKRVSSK
+4237 VEQQFKRRHTCPPPLPALPHPTMASLLDCLCCSNGLRCRHQGSLEYSDGNVPTALSAVSSK

-4288 TPIPLSSNDA
+4288 TPVPLSSTDA
-4298 QSLLNKHRELQEK
+4298 QSLLDKHRELQEK
-4311 LASLQPGVEDIT
+4311 LASLQPGVEDII
-4323 KAKEAL
+4323 KAKEVL

-4355 QQRCTRLEE
+4355 QQRCTQLEE
-4364 AVAARAQYE
+4364 AVTARELYE

-4383 QHCQEALSNL
+4383 QHCQEAISNL

-4451 RELQKLQFT
+4451 RELQKLQFA

-4497 RPEPLTL
+4497 RPDPLTL

-4538 SKLESLGEEMPAI
+4538 SKLEALGEEMPAI
-4551 MADKLAQVR
+4551 MADKLAQV
-4560 QLETELNK
+4560 
-4568 ELAETQAKLESE
+4568 KLESE

-4594 TAWLEAA
+4594 SAWLEAA

-4608 EEGVDFTQAQEELLQ
+4608 EDGVDFTQAQEELQQ
-4623 HKEFFGDT
+4623 HKDFFDDT
-4631 STHQDRLTEMQDLA
+4631 SMHQAQLTEMQDLA
-4645 KQMMPVLQ
+4645 KQMMPMLQ

-4661 RSLQTMQSRLTAAEE
+4661 RSLQGMQSRLTAAEE

-4683 TLTRAAEKWQ
+4683 TLSKAAEKWE
-4693 EFQQNLEEVSD
+4693 EFQQTLVEVSE

-4712 CHAVDTSMPSS
+4712 FHAVDTSMSSS

-4732 EHQAAVSTFPSCA
+4732 EHQAVVSTFPSCH

-4785 RAATEQQVVLDE
+4785 RAADEQQVVLNE
-4797 NRAQWQVHQDQVRTI
+4797 NRAQWQAHQDQVLTI
-4812 TSSLQQLEE
+4812 SSSLQQLEE
-4821 GLPQDQVEAAGL
+4821 SLPQDQVETAGL
-4833 ELLRTR
+4833 ELLRAR
-4839 AQDTKSLCED
+4839 AQDTKSLGED

-4869 KLDPESEAAQA
+4869 KLDPESDAAQA
-4880 VSQEVRQLQHRLS
+4880 VSQEVRQLQHRLN

-4898 TLQYQQAV
+4898 TLQYRQAV
-4906 QEELQ
+4906 QEELS

-4916 QGELGETISWIQGA
+4916 QDELGETISWIQGA

-4942 SAVEVQGKLD
+4942 SAAEVQGRLD
-4952 RQAELKGQLTA
+4952 RQAELKKQLTS
-4963 RLQEVKQLIGQKKEK
+4963 RLHEVKQLIGQKKEK

-4992 QELTQAEEEVEE
+4992 EELTQAEEEVEE

-5049 KDKEAHQEMC
+5049 KDKEGHQEMC
-5059 AALEQLRERLDSLNE
+5059 SALEQLRERLDSLNE

-5112 KKGNLDEAADLL
+5112 KKENLAEAADLL

-5133 VSDWLE
+5133 VSEWLE

-5144 VRPGITLDSYD
+5144 VRPGITWDSYD
-5155 EVCQQQQEL
+5155 EVCQQQQEH
-5164 KDILDQGEESQ
+5164 KDILEGDESQ
-5175 PHVQV
+5175 PHIQI
-5180 MREKMYQ
+5180 MREKMHQ

-5193 VSPLLPRLSDVS
+5193 VSLLPRLSDVS
-5205 DRTGQLKVAANQNL
+5205 DRTGQFKVAANQNL
-5219 KQLTEATDEV
+5219 KQLTEATDEA

-5254 FQKLPLKERLA
+5254 FQQLPLKERLA
-5265 AQEALLKDIEAH
+5265 AQETLLKDIEAH
-5277 RAETSVLLERKQ
+5277 RAEMLVLLERKQ

-5296 DMPACENAQ
+5296 DMPAYENAQ
-5305 TLQGEVAILHHAAVR
+5305 TLQGEVAILHRAAVR

-5346 EEAQKQMEEMPPAGA
+5346 EEAKKQMEDMPPAGT
-5361 NVEDLKKHLAQ
+5361 NVDDIKKRIAQ
-5372 HQALAAQV
+5372 HQALVAQV
-5380 RSYQDQLGRLNEQ
+5380 KSYQDQLDILNAQ
-5393 RQHLAI
+5393 RQQIAI
-5399 QGPLLDKAMSIDVL
+5399 QGPVLDKDMSIDVL

-5418 SGSIASE
+5418 SGSTASE
-5425 DRSSTQSLEP
+5425 DRSSNQSLEP

-5457 VRQQHTW
+5457 VRPQHPW

-5485 LVPGSQP
+5485 LVPGSLP

-5504 LTVQEFDQSGA
+5504 LTVQELDQSGA
-5515 EYMMS
+5515 EYMS
-5520 LPVELSS
+5520 LPVEFRP

-5540 LNKSWSS
+5540 LNKSCRS

-5572 VSEVTTGVDATQTQ
+5572 VSEVSAGLDTTQAQ
-5586 LDAVLVDG
+5586 LDAVLVGG
-5594 DDLDDQHIGVQFV
+5594 DDLENQLIDVQFV
-5607 LAKLSQ
+5607 LAELSQ
-5613 LRKGVKKV
+5613 LREGVKKV
-5621 EEKGQ
+5621 EERGQ
-5626 QAAQSTQSTEVEGN
+5626 QAAQSTQSTDVEGN
-5640 VQVTTSDLNL
+5640 VQVTTSDLHH

-5655 EDQATA
+5655 KDQAAA

-5707 ASDREALDE
+5707 ASDKEALDE

-5727 LEDRLIRLPELQ
+5727 LEDHLIRLPELQ

-5796 EEYQSRVQKMQSWI
+5796 EEYQSRVEKMQKWI

-5815 AAAGEEGV
+5815 AAVGEEGV

-5833 SPSETSPEQLF
+5833 SPSETSPEHLF
-5844 DVAQASADQDTTDTP
+5844 GVAQGSDDQDTTDTP
-5859 MEISSDHDKPA
+5859 MEIGSDHEMPA

-5889 KRAPSTLPSIPEH
+5889 KRAPPTLPSIPEH

-5975 WDELAQEIGER
+5975 WEELSQEIGER

-6023 ETNMVEL
+6023 ETNMGEL

-6086 DWSKDSET
+6086 DWSKDSEA

-6220 ASILERG
+6220 TSILERG

-6301 LEELKRHLEKHS
+6301 LEELKLHLEKHS
-6313 EFFMGLDA
+6313 EFFLGLDA

-6343 QHTGLNHRASN
+6343 QHTGLNHRAAN
-6354 ALDRAQR
+6354 ALDRAQ
-6361 LSQDLD
+6361 SSTDVGQVD
-6367 TVAQTWDRFEEEFEL
+6367 EEFER

-6390 EGQIP
+6390 EEQVP

-6413 YQDHQ
+6413 YQIVVTILKDHQ

-6439 LEAKLSQ
+6439 LETKLSQ

-6451 TAANT
+6451 TAAKT

-6481 LIDWLGGA
+6481 LMDWLGGA

-6504 DRAIDDFTDFRKEVD
+6504 DKAIDDFTEFRKEAD
-6519 LHQPLKESSTSL
+6519 LHQPLKESSTAL

-6547 DRLKVIET
+6547 ERLKIIET

-6582 QALAEVLLWMDRLE
+6582 QALAELLLWMDRLE

-6648 EDEDFLVKHEA
+6648 EDGDFLVKHEA

-6675 DRTEVLLSH
+6675 DRTEALLSH
-6684 AKEFEGRLSEL
+6684 AKEFEGRLNEV

-6710 KRSSEAE
+6710 KRSSEVE
-6717 VQHALVFCQD
+6717 VQHALAFCQD
-6727 LNSELKK
+6727 LDRELKE
-6734 KNTEVTELEKTA
+6734 KNTEVAELVKTA

-6759 AIQQDVEAVRQG
+6759 AIQQDMEAVRQG

-6783 LSLSALAD
+6783 LSLSTLAD

-6863 PGVKDRLQ
+6863 PVVKDRLQ

-6885 KAMENRLLEYDQI
+6885 KAMENQLIAYDQI

-6910 SAKDW
+6910 TAKDW
-6915 VIIRERTFQDLLKT
+6915 VIVRERTFQDLLKT

-6950 YSSEL
+6950 YGSDL

-6968 VENPASAHLGSQCK
+6968 VENPASAHLNSQCK
-6982 ALVQRLDSLK
+6982 ALIQRLDSLK

-7079 GEANQLRDL
+7079 EEANKLRDL

-7199 WQNVLRRSNE
+7199 WQNVLRRSDE

-7231 LPWMVEMKHEIA
+7231 LPWMVEMKHEIV
-7243 QYEFSSLSLERVRAM
+7243 QYEFTSLSLERVRAM

-7275 YLSLV
+7275 YNSLV
-7280 ETAEELMQV
+7280 ETAVELMQV

-7307 EWNDINDS
+7307 EWNDISGS
-7315 LDHKRH
+7315 LEHKRH

-7375 FQLTENK
+7375 FQMTENK

-7409 RFLRKQWDEIHHQT
+7409 RFLRKQWDEIHLQT

-7430 TDKL
+7430 TDKLNEWSSFSDRYKELSDWLTEMEVKITHNPEVSIEDLLENLQKEYQEEMSNADDRRRVLADMGQQLLKAGNEARATEIEYKLAKMQDRWQHLTDLKCARIKKLKETLTAVQQLENNMNSLRSWLSEIEQVLSHPVVYESCDATEIQRKLQEQQELQKDIEKHSTGVASVLNLCEVLLHDCDACATDAECESIQLATRTLDRRWRNICALSMERRLRIEETWRLWQKFQEDYQRFEHWLQESERTAAYPNSGHVTYTVMKEEAFQRKIHEGLTQLELLNKQYRRLARESRTDTSNKLKGMVHDANHRWDTLSKRVNCILRRLKHALGLREEFETTRESLLVWLTEMDLQLTNMEHFSDCDVAAKIKQMKAFQQEIDLLSSKLEYLDTLGLHLMQKCEGEDAVVIQDELDDFHRFCGEVFNRVYKYHTRLTKLKAEYPDIEMEEIEASGGLETYKLESGIPSERLTPHSGNHIEALHMGTSLDIKGPGTPRANRSSGRGTPASVESLDWDMYGLEKMPSGSADNSLPASHAVENGLHESVREDALQDQANFLSLPSLTTGEARHKHMEQQLLNLSRLLESAHDKLGSTEAMMNCDITMGPDVQDTYHDYVKLLSACQSCIENIRHIQDYLTENPHLSRGATSDQQLAGVLDRWDSMKQAAMQKQTKLKQACQQWNQFQSDLNNIMLWLNEAEALLREQDQVAGDIHSLEIQIKKHRVPAVIFFIKIFVDLPDVPAIFNRRARMAGAQHTEIFVRRCTFDTASAAEFLAALDLRKAIVMSINLCSPQFVQGDSEHAQKLRDRLTLMNHRWEAVCNHAVEWQRALQVALVQCAEVQNTVADLFAWLDEVERRRNRIDPIELDASQATLRKQYRALLRLKQELQDNQPRVAGLKSTADQLLETADSQGSLEIKSNLHIIDNRLRLLLEVISADLKQIEGLVDVSATPEKTVTFKLERSADSSPASSPDVDDDEDRHGFYGAAAAAGILAEMDNTYNEDEDDDRHGFYGAAAAAGMIAETDSGLFGMVTGEGQVELEGADARMLARPGRTSTPISSDKDSSSEVVEDVLDSDSETDEAERQLPHVVQRLLSFKPRVSVLSLTLQTSHPITPISLPATNDTDQLEALSCSGEEDGAYLCVEEEEGVERRPGFLRRVFRKAVPLQILMLLLVGTACLVPLCEEDYNCVVARWGMSLHPVLRYVNGPPPM